1 MPHFRGH
8 GMDHCRASTRENEA
22 WPRGKPRSTLRPH
35 ESSMTRPS
43 AAVALPLLAVAA
55 AAVLVLSLMSGSVAI
70 PPREVLDAVLGA
82 HGSFA
87 SDVVLGLRLPRAMSA
102 LAIGGLLAVTGALLQ
117 ALLRNPLADP
127 YVLGVSGGASV
138 AALVAI
144 MLGLPALGVDGAAAL
159 GALATT
165 LIVFALA
172 QGGGAWTPTRLLL
185 TGIVVAA
192 GAGALVSLLLALGD
206 EQRLRGMIFWLLGDL
221 TRSERWQWLLV
232 LLALVALAGVVIGR
246 HLNVLARG
254 ETLAASLG
262 LPVRRFQ
269 MLLFVLSAMLTG
281 CAVSAAGSIGFVGLV
296 TPHLVRLALG
306 SDHRIVL
313 PASALAGGV
322 LLMIADLVSRVALAP
337 RQLPVGALTALVGV
351 PLFLVLMRRQR
362 G

>member
-1 MPHFRGH
+1 MIRTSPVV
-8 GMDHCRASTRENEA
+8 ALLA
-22 WPRGKPRSTLRPH
+22 LAA
-35 ESSMTRPS
+35 
-43 AAVALPLLAVAA
+43 AAV
-55 AAVLVLSLMSGSVAI
+55 AVLVLSLMTGSVAI
-70 PPREVLDAVLGA
+70 DPRDVLDALMG
-82 HGSFA
+82 GQQTLA

-138 AALVAI
+138 AALIAI

-159 GALATT
+159 GALATS
-165 LIVFALA
+165 LLVFALA

-192 GAGALVSLLLALGD
+192 GCGALVSLLLALGD

-221 TRSERWQWLLV
+221 TRSERWPWLIVLLV
-232 LLALVALAGVVIGR
+232 VVAVGGLAIGR

-254 ETLAASLG
+254 ETLATSVG

-269 MLLFVLSAMLTG
+269 MLLFVVTAVLTG

-322 LLMIADLVSRVALAP
+322 LLMIADLASRVALAP

-351 PLFLVLMRRQR
+351 PLFLVLMQR
-362 G
+362 ERG